1 MKLVYIRKGTSREVQ
16 AVMLFDE
23 NTGVLVGFYYMSGN
37 TVADSSR
44 GIWLV
49 DISTNLPTNKQTDS
63 ISHLLNNLCA
73 N

>member
-1 MKLVYIRKGTSREVQ
+1 MKLVYIRNGTSREVQ

-23 NTGVLVGFYYMSGN
+23 TSGVLVGFYYISGN
-37 TVADSSR
+37 TLTDSSK

-49 DISTNLPTNKQTDS
+49 DISTNVPANKETDS
-63 ISHLLNNLCA
+63 ISSLLKNLCA

>member
-1 MKLVYIRKGTSREVQ
+1 MKLVYIRKGTSGEVQ

-23 NTGVLVGFYYMSGN
+23 TSGVLVGFYYISEN
-37 TVADSSR
+37 ILADSSK

-49 DISTNLPTNKQTDS
+49 DISTNLPASKHTQS
-63 ISHLLNNLCA
+63 ISSLLNNLCA

>member
-1 MKLVYIRKGTSREVQ
+1 MKLVYIRKGTTQEVQ

-23 NTGVLVGFYYMSGN
+23 TSGVLVGFYYISGN
-37 TVADSSR
+37 TLSDSSK

-49 DISTNLPTNKQTDS
+49 DISTNLQSSKPICT
-63 ISHLLNNLCA
+63 ISSLLNNLCA